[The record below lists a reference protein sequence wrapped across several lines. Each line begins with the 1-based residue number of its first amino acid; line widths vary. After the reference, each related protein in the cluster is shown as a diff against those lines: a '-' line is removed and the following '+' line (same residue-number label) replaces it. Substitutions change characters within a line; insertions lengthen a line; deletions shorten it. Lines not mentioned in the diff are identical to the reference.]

1 MGWKI
6 ILRENDA
13 AEEPGER
20 ECEQCGLITKDAAYW
35 DCWCMNL
42 CDPCLDALT
51 EGYKAGYR
59 DGERGLKR

>member
-13 AEEPGER
+13 EELDHER
-20 ECEQCGLITKDAAYW
+20 ECEQCGLITEDAAYW

-42 CDPCLDALT
+42 CDTCLDART
-51 EGYKAGYR
+51 AGYNAGYR
-59 DGERGLKR
+59 DKERELKR